1 MADHYVKVQSELDLI
16 DDGGEYRHWAP
27 ESQTY
32 APADVLQQYLRN
44 GWQLDSLAAV
54 ETFYMAGYRRS
65 DIYYFT
71 LRREDEFIEMPVL
84 ANPVVFRI
92 IQEHKLNVLRINVS
106 R

>member
-1 MADHYVKVQSELDLI
+1 MADHYIKVQSESDLI
-16 DDGGEYRHWAP
+16 EDRGEYRHWAP
-27 ESQTY
+27 DSQAY
-32 APADVLQQYLRN
+32 APADVLQQYLRS
-44 GWQLDSLAAV
+44 GWELDTLAAV

-71 LRREDEFIEMPVL
+71 LKRNTEYIEMPVL